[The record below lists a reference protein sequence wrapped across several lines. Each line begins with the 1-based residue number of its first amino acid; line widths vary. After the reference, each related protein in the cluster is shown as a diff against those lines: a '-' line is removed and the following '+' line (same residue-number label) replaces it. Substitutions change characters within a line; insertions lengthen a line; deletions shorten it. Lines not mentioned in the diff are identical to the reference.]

1 MVVVSILPHTE
12 FVRDDHREYAP
23 HFSIIRHNPAVNSPW
38 WTFKPILRVLLP
50 KVRSEFC
57 IFTNTF
63 SQSENS
69 QSQKCSSH
77 NICLILLFAIE
88 LKSAE
93 WQRVADLPNDQMLE
107 IESNSLGKDG
117 NEKKIGHYRHLTYTV
132 VLKSDTFWVQPNSQ
146 KCVTFRHEF
155 RSNFQKI
162 SRKFQKCVT
171 FRHVTFW
178 HDSVF
183 SSITFVSGNFVG

>member
-1 MVVVSILPHTE
+1 MANIKTVLI
-12 FVRDDHREYAP
+12 
-23 HFSIIRHNPAVNSPW
+23 
-38 WTFKPILRVLLP
+38 KPILRVLLP

-93 WQRVADLPNDQMLE
+93 WQHADDLPNDQMLE
-107 IESNSLGKDG
+107 IDSNFPGNDGSEKDG
-117 NEKKIGHYRHLTYTV
+117 HFLGETDIHFPAHYTYLTPFKAKVTKLNYRKNFCENLMWN
-132 VLKSDTFWVQPNSQ
+132 LKNSRTET
-146 KCVTFRHEF
+146 K
-155 RSNFQKI
+155 NI
-162 SRKFQKCVT
+162 
-171 FRHVTFW
+171 
-178 HDSVF
+178 
-183 SSITFVSGNFVG
+183 FVSTIASVEGTWFDEKEPFSEKEPVLSRRSTK